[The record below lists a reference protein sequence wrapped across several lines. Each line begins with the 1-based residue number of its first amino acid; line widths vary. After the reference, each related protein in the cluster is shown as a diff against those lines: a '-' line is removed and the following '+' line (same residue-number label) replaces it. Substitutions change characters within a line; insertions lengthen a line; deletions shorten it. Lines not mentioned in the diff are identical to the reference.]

1 VLIEWLAEI
10 KNNVNEHGIRW
21 GLALS
26 LYALFR
32 KERRNFRLDKR
43 DEAIFHNLRVIM
55 EKLEV
60 LDQWHGPVKISSWDQ
75 PNYKK
80 LFSSLRKEAQQGN
93 QLRRKKKMLK
103 YLSSSIS
110 KKLIAFLVA
119 AAVTALNSK
128 LGLNLNADS
137 IYGIIGLAIAYIA
150 GQSHVDAKKAI
161 SSAVNSVSSAVIE
174 ASATTDGSP
183 LTTIIS
189 PPMTFE
195 QLQPYITDVHN
206 VINKIFAQVSSGK
219 YTDSTQN
226 AINMYMTLHDYFTKN
241 KEVDHAATESK

>member
-1 VLIEWLAEI
+1 MLIEWLSEI

-43 DEAIFHNLRVIM
+43 DEAIFHNLRIIM

-80 LFSSLRKEAQQGN
+80 LFSSLRKEIKQGN

-103 YLSSSIS
+103 ILTTSGARKIAYI
-110 KKLIAFLVA
+110 LIA
-119 AAVTALNSK
+119 AAVTELNKRLILNIDSDIIFGMWGAALT
-128 LGLNLNADS
+128 LMQLE
-137 IYGIIGLAIAYIA
+137 
-150 GQSHVDAKKAI
+150 SHFNMKKFI
-161 SSAVNSVSSAVIE
+161 SSAINALSSAMQ
-174 ASATTDGSP
+174 AATTTTDGSP
-183 LTTIIS
+183 ITPVIA
-189 PPMTFE
+189 PPMTYDE
-195 QLQPYITDVHN
+195 TMKMISDVHTD
-206 VINKIFAQVSSGK
+206 INRIFADAK
-219 YTDSTQN
+219 NKDDAAAMQN
-226 AINMYMTLHDYFTKN
+226 AVNAYTTLHDYFTKEG
-241 KEVDHAATESK
+241 KP